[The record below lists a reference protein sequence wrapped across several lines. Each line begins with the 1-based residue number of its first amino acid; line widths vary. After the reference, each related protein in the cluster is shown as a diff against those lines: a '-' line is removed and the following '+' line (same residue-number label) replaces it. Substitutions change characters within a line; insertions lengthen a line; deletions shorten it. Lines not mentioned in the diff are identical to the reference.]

1 VTEPCGAA
9 LGILGGTFN
18 PPHLGH
24 LAVARHALSQLTLER
39 VILMPAAIPPHKEAV
54 GDPGGEHRLEMCRL
68 LIADTPGLSV
78 SSLELQRGGPS
89 YTVDT
94 LRAIHSS
101 HPDAKLT
108 FIVGADIAN
117 TLPGWHEPAALLEL
131 AEIVIVD
138 RDGFDHDQLL
148 NTLAPMSST
157 ERVRFL
163 QMGTIDVSSS
173 QVRTRITQGEEV
185 EDLLGPAVTS
195 YVERHR
201 LYRPA
206 VLEGRS

>member
-1 VTEPCGAA
+1 
-9 LGILGGTFN
+9 
-18 PPHLGH
+18 
-24 LAVARHALSQLTLER
+24 
-39 VILMPAAIPPHKEAV
+39 MPAAIPPHKEAA

-68 LIADTPGLSV
+68 LIADTRGLSA
-78 SSLELQRGGPS
+78 SSLELRRDGPS

-108 FIVGADIAN
+108 FIVGADMAS

-131 AEIVIVD
+131 AEIVIAD

-148 NTLAPMSST
+148 NTLAPVSPAR
-157 ERVRFL
+157 RVRFL

-173 QVRTRITQGEEV
+173 QVRARIAQGERV
-185 EDLLGPAVTS
+185 EDLLGPAVAS
-195 YVERHR
+195 YVEGHR
-201 LYRPA
+201 LYRSA
-206 VLEGRS
+206 VLGGRS